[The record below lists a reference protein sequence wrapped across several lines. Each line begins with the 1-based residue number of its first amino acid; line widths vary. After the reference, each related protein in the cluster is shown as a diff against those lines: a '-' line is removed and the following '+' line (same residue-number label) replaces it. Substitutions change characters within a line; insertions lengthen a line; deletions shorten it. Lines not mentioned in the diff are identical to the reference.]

1 VFGLLFGS
9 ATHFHF
15 CLAPPAFLL
24 VALMAY
30 NHYGTPA
37 KLRYDTRPLVVKN
50 SHIDYSFTPH
60 RTEGKSIKGWWC
72 TTLDSP
78 LMMCNEQFIS
88 SAFLCFNSREIQGK

>member
-9 ATHFHF
+9 ATHFLF
-15 CLAPPAFLL
+15 CLAPRAFLL

-50 SHIDYSFTPH
+50 SHIDYSFTPPH
-60 RTEGKSIKGWWC
+60 RGKEHKKAGG
-72 TTLDSP
+72 
-78 LMMCNEQFIS
+78 
-88 SAFLCFNSREIQGK
+88 IQLLIHP